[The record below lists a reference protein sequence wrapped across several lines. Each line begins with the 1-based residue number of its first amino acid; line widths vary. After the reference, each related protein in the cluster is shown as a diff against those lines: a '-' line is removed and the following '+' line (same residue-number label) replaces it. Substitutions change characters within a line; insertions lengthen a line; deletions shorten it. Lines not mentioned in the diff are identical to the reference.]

1 MRPVAE
7 GGFRCASPAGPW
19 FATPEPAGAAAIGR
33 AGRPAREA
41 VAEWRVRF
49 RLKPDGEFRG
59 KRRQRRDD
67 LVTDDAALVNA
78 CLTGEADAYRAFV
91 RQYQAVVFG
100 VCFRMLGHREDAEDV
115 AQEVF
120 LRAFRKLH
128 QWDSNRPLAPWL
140 LTIASNRCRT
150 ALSRRS
156 QRFISTEFIDEAC
169 DPIASAG
176 RSDLGEELQLALE
189 KLREDYRL
197 CFVLYH
203 QNELSLAEISEIVG
217 SPEGTIKTWLHR
229 ARKELAEHLQR
240 RGIVPQVNQVDG

>member
-1 MRPVAE
+1 M
-7 GGFRCASPAGPW
+7 
-19 FATPEPAGAAAIGR
+19 
-33 AGRPAREA
+33 
-41 VAEWRVRF
+41 
-49 RLKPDGEFRG
+49 
-59 KRRQRRDD
+59 
-67 LVTDDAALVNA
+67 TDDVAIVNA
-78 CLTGEADAYRAFV
+78 CLAGDSEACRAFV

-128 QWDSNRPLAPWL
+128 QWDANRPLAPWL

-156 QRFISTEFIDEAC
+156 QRFVSSEFVDEIR
-169 DPIASAG
+169 DPIATGG
-176 RSDLGEELQLALE
+176 RSEVGEELQLALE
-189 KLREDYRL
+189 RLREDYRL

-203 QNELSLAEISEIVG
+203 ENELSLAEISEIIG
-217 SPEGTIKTWLHR
+217 SPEGTVKTWLYR

-240 RGIVPQVNQVDG
+240 RGVVPQVEHELR

>member
-1 MRPVAE
+1 M
-7 GGFRCASPAGPW
+7 
-19 FATPEPAGAAAIGR
+19 
-33 AGRPAREA
+33 
-41 VAEWRVRF
+41 
-49 RLKPDGEFRG
+49 
-59 KRRQRRDD
+59 
-67 LVTDDAALVNA
+67 TDDAAIVNA
-78 CLTGEADAYRAFV
+78 CLTGDAEAYRAFV
-91 RQYQAVVFG
+91 RQYQAIVFG

-128 QWDSNRPLAPWL
+128 QWDSTRPLAPWL

-156 QRFISTEFIDEAC
+156 LRFRSTEFVEEAGA
-169 DPIASAG
+169 PVPAAG
-176 RSDLGEELQLALE
+176 SSDLGEELELALE
-189 KLREDYRL
+189 RLREDYRL

-217 SPEGTIKTWLHR
+217 SPKGTIKTWLHR

-240 RGIVPQVNQVDG
+240 RGVVAQLNQWRS